1 MDRILVPIDFS
12 EESYHALDL
21 AYQMARKS
29 NARLILLNVIEHPTG
44 QNFSVLGDSMPS
56 DFESNVY
63 ILQLIKKVRR
73 DLTEIAEDS
82 QYSDIDI
89 RYDIQ
94 VGNPYRSIAS
104 TIAEHDVELV
114 VMGTKGSSGMDELLI
129 GSNAEK
135 VVRYAKCPVITV
147 KNKVNI
153 TDITNIVFASSFME
167 NNDKII
173 DHLKKLQKVFVG
185 KLHLL
190 KVNTPNNFERDKVSQ
205 ELMQKFVDQY
215 QLGDYTMNVYNELS
229 EEDGILH
236 FAADNDADMIA
247 LTTHGRTGLMH
258 LLSGS
263 IAEDIVNHAKRPVW
277 TLNIH
282 R

>member
-12 EESYHALDL
+12 EESFHALDL

-44 QNFSVLGDSMPS
+44 QNFSVLGDSMPG

-63 ILQLIKKVRR
+63 ILQLIKKVKS
-73 DLTEIAEDS
+73 DLNGIIEDP

-147 KNKVNI
+147 KSKVNI
-153 TDITNIVFASSFME
+153 TDITNIVFASSFTE

-205 ELMQKFVDQY
+205 ELMQKFVDHY
-215 QLGDYTMNVYNELS
+215 QVEDYTMNVYNELS

-236 FAADNDADMIA
+236 FAADNEADMIA

>member
-12 EESYHALDL
+12 EESFSALDL
-21 AYQMARKS
+21 AYQIARKS

-44 QNFSVLGDSMPS
+44 QSFSVMGDSMPS

-63 ILQLIKKVRR
+63 ILQLIRKVKS
-73 DLTEIAEDS
+73 DLSDIVEDP
-82 QYSDIDI
+82 QYSDVDI

-94 VGNPYRSIAS
+94 VGNPYRSIAA
-104 TIAEHDVELV
+104 TIAEHEVELV
-114 VMGTKGSSGMDELLI
+114 IMGTKGSSGMDELLI

-147 KNKVNI
+147 KSKVNI
-153 TDITNIVFASSFME
+153 TDIGDIVFASSFTE
-167 NNDKII
+167 NNDLII

-190 KVNTPNNFERDKVSQ
+190 KVNTPNNFERDKISKG
-205 ELMQKFVDQY
+205 LMQKFVDDY
-215 QLGDYTMNVYNELS
+215 QLEDYTMNVYNELS

-263 IAEDIVNHAKRPVW
+263 IAEDIVNHARRPVW

>member
-44 QNFSVLGDSMPS
+44 QSFSVTGDSMPRG
-56 DFESNVY
+56 FENNVY
-63 ILQLIKKVRR
+63 ILQLIKKVKA
-73 DLTEIAEDS
+73 DLRGIVEDP
-82 QYSDIDI
+82 QYADIDM
-89 RYDIQ
+89 RFDIK
-94 VGNPYRSIAS
+94 VGNPYRSIAA
-104 TIAEHDVELV
+104 TISDQEVELV

-147 KNKVNI
+147 KSKINI
-153 TDITNIVFASSFME
+153 TDITNIVFASSFTE
-167 NNDKII
+167 KNDKII
-173 DHLKKLQKVFVG
+173 DHLKRLQKVFVG

-190 KVNTPNNFERDKVSQ
+190 KVNTPNNFERDKTSRN
-205 ELMQKFVDQY
+205 LMQKFVDDY
-215 QLGDYTMNVYNELS
+215 QVEDYSINIYNELS

-236 FAADNDADMIA
+236 FSSEKNADMIA

-263 IAEDIVNHAKRPVW
+263 IAEDIVNHARRPVW
-277 TLNIH
+277 TLNINK
-282 R
+282 

>member
-1 MDRILVPIDFS
+1 MDRVLVPIDFS
-12 EESYHALDL
+12 EESHHALDL
-21 AYQMARKS
+21 AYQIARKS
-29 NARLILLNVIEHPTG
+29 NARLILLNVIEHPTS
-44 QNFSVLGDSMPS
+44 QNFSALGDALPG

-63 ILQLIKKVRR
+63 ILQLIKKVRA
-73 DLTEIAEDS
+73 DLTAIIEDT

-89 RYDIQ
+89 RFDIQ
-94 VGNPYRSIAS
+94 IGNPYKSIAA
-104 TIAEHDVELV
+104 TISEHEVELV
-114 VMGTKGSSGMDELLI
+114 VMGTKGASGMDEVLI

-147 KNKVNI
+147 KHKVNI
-153 TDITNIVFASSFME
+153 TDIGEILFASSFTE

-173 DHLKKLQKVFVG
+173 DHLKKLQKIFVG

-190 KVNTPNNFERDKVSQ
+190 KVNTPNNFERDQVNKN
-205 ELMQKFVDQY
+205 LMKKFAGDY
-215 QLGDYTMNVYNELS
+215 QLEDYTLNVYNELS

-236 FAADNDADMIA
+236 FAAENQVDMIA
-247 LTTHGRTGLMH
+247 LVTHGRTGLMH

-263 IAEDIVNHAKRPVW
+263 IAEDVVNHAKRPVW

-282 R
+282 G

>member
-44 QNFSVLGDSMPS
+44 QNFSATGDSMPRG
-56 DFESNVY
+56 FENNVY
-63 ILQLIKKVRR
+63 ILQLIKKVKA
-73 DLTEIAEDS
+73 DLEGIVNDP
-82 QYSDIDI
+82 QYADIDL
-89 RYDIQ
+89 RHDIQ

-104 TIAEHDVELV
+104 TITDHDVELV

-147 KNKVNI
+147 KSRINI
-153 TDITNIVFASSFME
+153 TDITNIVFASSFTE

-190 KVNTPNNFERDKVSQ
+190 KVNTPNNFERDKMSRN
-205 ELMQKFVDQY
+205 LMQKFVDDY
-215 QLGDYTMNVYNELS
+215 QVEDYSINIYNELS
-229 EEDGILH
+229 EEDGILQ
-236 FAADNDADMIA
+236 FSSEKDADMIA

-263 IAEDIVNHAKRPVW
+263 IAEDIVNHARRPVW
-277 TLNIH
+277 TLNINK
-282 R
+282 